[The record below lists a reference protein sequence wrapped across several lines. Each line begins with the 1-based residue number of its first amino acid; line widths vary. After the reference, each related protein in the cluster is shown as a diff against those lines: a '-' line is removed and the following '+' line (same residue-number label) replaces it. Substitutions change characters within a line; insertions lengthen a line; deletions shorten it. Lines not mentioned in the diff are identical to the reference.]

1 MRKILR
7 SPFVKGVARWANRE
21 PFIWDGIYENFAQ
34 VPVMGD
40 GFGGDVWLSETQRYT
55 QAAAMALRN
64 SRGEIPE
71 SVAQYH
77 ALFSLLVAAL
87 SGERPVRVVDFGG
100 GMGIGFASLMR
111 LASQAGACGT
121 HSEAGVEY
129 LVVDSEE
136 SCERGRQL
144 FADFPE
150 VKFASELPEQVTP
163 KAFDNCSPGVEPL
176 QPWETSSA
184 KSNAESVGNGAVDVL
199 VLSSVIQFVE
209 DYEGVLK
216 KLARLAPSFWFFTFV
231 PAGDIPTFASA
242 QLNVPG
248 SVLPIWFFNVRE
260 LVAKMEAVGY
270 RLVFKSAL
278 DRVFDMSNFPATHQ
292 LTQHCNLL
300 FRPQ

>member
-7 SPFVKGVARWANRE
+7 SSLVKGVARWANRE
-21 PFIWDGIYENFAQ
+21 PFIWDGIYESFAQ

-40 GFGGDVWLSETQRYT
+40 GFASNVWLSETQRYT

-64 SRGEIPE
+64 NRGEIAE
-71 SVAQYH
+71 SVAQYQ

-87 SGERPVRVVDFGG
+87 SVERPVRIVDCGG

-111 LASQAGACGT
+111 LS
-121 HSEAGVEY
+121 HLKSGVEY
-129 LVVDSEE
+129 LVVDNEE

-150 VKFASELPEQVTP
+150 VRFSPELPRDSE
-163 KAFDNCSPGVEPL
+163 NI
-176 QPWETSSA
+176 
-184 KSNAESVGNGAVDVL
+184 DVL

-209 DYEGVLK
+209 NYDELLK
-216 KLARLAPSFWFFTFV
+216 KLATLAPSFWFFTFV
-231 PAGDIPTFASA
+231 PAGNIPTFASA

-248 SVLPIWFFNVRE
+248 SVLPVWFFNVGE
-260 LVAKMEAVGY
+260 LVAKIEALGY

-278 DRVFDMSNFPATHQ
+278 DRVFDMNNFPATHQ
-292 LTQHCNLL
+292 LTRHCNLL